1 MSWYDDAEKV
11 TKLQSKRDYCSS
23 LTSFLQRAKTIT
35 KRRVLIIVSDFLD
48 LSEDDVALLERLDQ
62 KHILVS
68 VPISV
73 PQVVG
78 KDFDLFTA
86 KQSELRL

>member
-1 MSWYDDAEKV
+1 MSWYDDAEQV

-48 LSEDDVALLERLDQ
+48 LGEDDVALLERLDQ
-62 KHILVS
+62 KHIVVTYKIN
-68 VPISV
+68 VPIVIGKNFDVSTSLPV
-73 PQVVG
+73 P
-78 KDFDLFTA
+78 A
-86 KQSELRL
+86 

>member
-1 MSWYDDAEKV
+1 M

-48 LSEDDVALLERLDQ
+48 LGEDDVALLERLDQ
-62 KHILVS
+62 KHIVVTYKIN
-68 VPISV
+68 VPIVIGKNFDVSTSLPV
-73 PQVVG
+73 P
-78 KDFDLFTA
+78 A
-86 KQSELRL
+86 